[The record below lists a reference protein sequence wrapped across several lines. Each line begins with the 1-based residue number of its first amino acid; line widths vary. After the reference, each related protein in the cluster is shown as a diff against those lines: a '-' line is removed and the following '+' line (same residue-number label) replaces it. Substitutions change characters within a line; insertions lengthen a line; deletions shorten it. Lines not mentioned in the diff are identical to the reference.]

1 MQGDGKVGGSS
12 LFAAMK
18 STFLMLSLL
27 VAGAC
32 QPIWAG
38 PSGLL
43 AVGGAPRLD
52 GRDAGAGRRLS
63 PAELAQLRQQVRQQW
78 APAQDVVRS
87 AESQPAE
94 RMMPQAPPRDPLTA
108 PRSQRP

>member
-1 MQGDGKVGGSS
+1 
-12 LFAAMK
+12 MK

-32 QPIWAG
+32 QPVWAG

-43 AVGGAPRLD
+43 GVGGTPRVEGSD
-52 GRDAGAGRRLS
+52 SSAGRRLS

-94 RMMPQAPPRDPLTA
+94 RIMPEAPPRDPMTA

>member
-1 MQGDGKVGGSS
+1 
-12 LFAAMK
+12 MK
-18 STFLMLSLL
+18 STFLMSSLL
-27 VAGAC
+27 VAGTCLPA
-32 QPIWAG
+32 WAG
-38 PSGLL
+38 PAGLL
-43 AVGGAPRLD
+43 AVGGTPRV
-52 GRDAGAGRRLS
+52 DARESGAGRRLS

-94 RMMPQAPPRDPLTA
+94 RMMPGAPPRDPMTA